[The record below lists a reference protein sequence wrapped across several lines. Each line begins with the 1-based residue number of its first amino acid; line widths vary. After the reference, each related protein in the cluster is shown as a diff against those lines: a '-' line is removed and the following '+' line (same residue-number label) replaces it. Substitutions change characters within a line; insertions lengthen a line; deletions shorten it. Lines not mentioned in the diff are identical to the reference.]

1 MKKFI
6 VFVLAFVLF
15 AQNARAFCFQ
25 EAGERFGVPPQL
37 LMAIAKVES
46 NFNPRAYN
54 INRDGSMDHGL
65 MQINSRWLNTLK
77 PYGLTLEWLYD
88 PCVSCMVAAWIL
100 NNNLERC
107 GIASW
112 NDPRAWRAVG
122 AYNAKTTAKKS
133 RYIRKV
139 FKSLGEIGR
148 SASFQKSDTD
158 HGYCPAHDHSTN
170 PILPVSD

>member
-1 MKKFI
+1 MKRLI
-6 VFVLAFVLF
+6 VFLPAFVLF
-15 AQNARAFCFQ
+15 AQNAQAFCFQ
-25 EAGERFGVPPQL
+25 EAGERFGVPPAL

-46 NFNPRAYN
+46 NFNPKAYN
-54 INRDGSMDHGL
+54 INRNGSMDHGL

-100 NNNLERC
+100 KTNLEQY

-112 NDPRAWRAVG
+112 DDPRAWKAVG

-139 FKSLGEIGR
+139 FRSLRKITG
-148 SASFQKSDTD
+148 SAAYQKSDTNY
-158 HGYCPAHDHSTN
+158 GYCPAHDYN
-170 PILPVSD
+170 ADPVLPVSN